1 MDSSRS
7 ATIERPAHTASPCER
22 AAPPRTEGL
31 CDPRRMTQL
40 FRRSLAI
47 GAVHPL
53 LPVLK
58 CHHGVVEGLT
68 MPAPPRVRA
77 SVTASGARIG
87 VDPLRRGVTRLP
99 SLPRAV
105 QDALAVLNDEG
116 ASVNAVAE
124 RIENDQVLAARTLR
138 AANTAFYGAPGRVAT
153 IRAAIGVLGLRAV
166 AALLTTASV
175 SALFPASALCP
186 EFRFG
191 SFWRHTLTTAL
202 AARGLARALGMD
214 AEVAFTAGLLHDIG
228 ALVLATQFP
237 AEFGIALRH
246 AHAHDL
252 PRLDA
257 ERAVLDVDH
266 CVAGEVL
273 AQHWRLPAAVAQAIA
288 QHHAPVPEPGG
299 KPSLSDLVHVA
310 DALAHGIQT
319 DDEVDDA
326 VPLVTVE
333 VWSRLDIGIPACLGV
348 LQSTSASARA
358 LCEALS
364 L

>member
-1 MDSSRS
+1 MDSPQN
-7 ATIERPAHTASPCER
+7 TTPVRPAPAARPRER
-22 AAPPRTEGL
+22 AEPASRDV
-31 CDPRRMTQL
+31 CDDAGRVSDL
-40 FRRSLAI
+40 FRRSLAV
-47 GAVHPL
+47 GVVHPL

-58 CHHGVVEGLT
+58 RFHGVPEGLT
-68 MPAPPRVRA
+68 MPPPPVSRASVAPPRA
-77 SVTASGARIG
+77 CIG
-87 VDPLRRGVTRLP
+87 VDRLRRGVTSLP
-99 SLPRAV
+99 SLPQAV

-116 ASVNAVAE
+116 ASVGAVAE
-124 RIENDQVLAARTLR
+124 RIEHDQVLAARTLR

-153 IRAAIGVLGLRAV
+153 IRSAIGVLGLRTV

-175 SALFPASALCP
+175 SAQFPGSARCP
-186 EFRFG
+186 EFRFS

-202 AARGLARALGMD
+202 TSRGLAKAIGMD

-246 AHAHDL
+246 AREHDL
-252 PRLDA
+252 PLLGA

-266 CVAGEVL
+266 CAAGAVL
-273 AQHWRLPAAVAQAIA
+273 AEHWRLPVPVARAIA
-288 QHHAPVPEPGG
+288 QHHAPVPDPGG
-299 KPSLSDLVHVA
+299 EPSLSELVHVA
-310 DALAHGIQT
+310 DALAHGTQTEDGT
-319 DDEVDDA
+319 DDS

-333 VWSRLDIGIPACLGV
+333 VWSRFGIDAPACLDV
-348 LQSTSASARA
+348 LRSTRASVEA